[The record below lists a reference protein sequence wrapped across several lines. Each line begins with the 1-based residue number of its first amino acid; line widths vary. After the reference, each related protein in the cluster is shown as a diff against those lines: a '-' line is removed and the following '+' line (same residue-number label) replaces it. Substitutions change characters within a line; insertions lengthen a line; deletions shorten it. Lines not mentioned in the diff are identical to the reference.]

1 MGSVRSFVG
10 CRPRAFVGQG
20 APCDFPPPSFVM
32 ETLLLLRIFALASLA
47 SLGWALSDDEL
58 LLLSPEELCK
68 DRLSD
73 EYFRLKAD
81 SDGGDCRDVVRCD
94 RAGLAGTIRLAAV
107 RCPAGLAFDIFGQ
120 TCNWKA
126 KVDNCD
132 RLSKAKR
139 ALPNLK
145 TDEPVC
151 PDGQLQCGNG
161 ECIAKALFCD
171 ETPDCSDGS
180 DENACTVDQDPNR
193 APDCDL
199 SQCQLPDCF
208 CSPDGTRVPGNID
221 PAQVP
226 QMITITFNGAVN
238 SDNIDLYQ
246 DIFNGERQNPNGC
259 QIKGSFYVSHKYTN
273 YSAVQELH
281 RRGHEVGVFSIT
293 NKEDPLHWTDG
304 SYDDWLAEMAV

>member
-1 MGSVRSFVG
+1 LVTLTTIAISIVHGNVRHLERYKRQLTS
-10 CRPRAFVGQG
+10 
-20 APCDFPPPSFVM
+20 
-32 ETLLLLRIFALASLA
+32 E
-47 SLGWALSDDEL
+47 EL
-58 LLLSPEELCK
+58 LNLSPEELCK
-68 DRLSD
+68 DRLSE
-73 EYFRLKAD
+73 EYFRLTTE
-81 SDGGDCRDVVRCD
+81 GDCRDVVRCD

-107 RCPAGLAFDIFGQ
+107 RCPAGLAFDITRQ
-120 TCNWKA
+120 TCDWKA

-132 RLSKAKR
+132 RLSKPR
-139 ALPNLK
+139 RVLPNLK

-151 PDGQLQCGNG
+151 PDGELQCGNG
-161 ECIAKALFCD
+161 ECIDKKLFCD
-171 ETPDCSDGS
+171 ERNDCSDGS

-238 SDNIDLYQ
+238 SDNIDLFQ
-246 DIFNGERQNPNGC
+246 QIFNGERQNPNGC
-259 QIKGSFYVSHKYTN
+259 SLKGSFYVSHKYTN

-281 RRGHEVGVFSIT
+281 RRGHEIGVFF
-293 NKEDPLHWTDG
+293 
-304 SYDDWLAEMAV
+304 YY